1 MYLIHG
7 VTDAITTLHQLL
19 WIMDHVMVHA
29 DSVDPELYIISA
41 TLRYHIT
48 DNQRLEPPNG
58 IQTKLMRGKRKD
70 PDWVCFYQLMRFI
83 K

>member
-1 MYLIHG
+1 MYLIRG

-29 DSVDPELYIISA
+29 DSVDQELYIISA

-48 DNQRLEPPNG
+48 DNQLQEPPNG
-58 IQTKLMRGKRKD
+58 TPTKQKQGRQNEQDWASTYQQMRH
-70 PDWVCFYQLMRFI
+70 I